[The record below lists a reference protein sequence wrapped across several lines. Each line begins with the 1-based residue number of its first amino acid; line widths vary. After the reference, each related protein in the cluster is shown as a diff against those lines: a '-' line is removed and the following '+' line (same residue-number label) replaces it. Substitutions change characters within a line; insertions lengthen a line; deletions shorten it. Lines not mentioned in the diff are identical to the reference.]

1 MQATDQFTATLQ
13 EWVAVFMRRSM
24 RNYIRYAREIG
35 LSIPQVNTLFHINRK
50 GGCGVSDIGETL
62 GVTSAAASQMLDRL
76 VQQDLIL
83 RSEDP
88 ADRRAK
94 QLALT
99 EKGFQVVHDGIHAR
113 QGWLDGLAGMLSDSE
128 KEQVTIGLII
138 LIEKTKQLEDP
149 AEGEI

>member
-1 MQATDQFTATLQ
+1 MQATDQFNATLQ

-24 RNYIRYAREIG
+24 HNYIRYAREIG
-35 LSIPQVNTLFHINRK
+35 LSIPQVNTLFHIHRR
-50 GGCGVSDIGETL
+50 GDCGVSDIGETL
-62 GVTSAAASQMLDRL
+62 GVSSAAASQMLDRL

-88 ADRRAK
+88 SDRRAK

-99 EKGFQVVHDGIHAR
+99 EKGSQVVHDGVQAR
-113 QGWLDGLAGMLSDSE
+113 QGWLDGLAGMLSDNE
-128 KEQVTIGLII
+128 KEQVMAGLKI

-149 AEGEI
+149 VESEY